1 MYKRKSVDVMVLY
14 SSIHHEADLRA
25 LKEALDNRKG
35 KTIPTE
41 KLVEMAKFVLENNYF
56 ELREKG
62 KVKQ

>member
-1 MYKRKSVDVMVLY
+1 MVLY
-14 SSIHHEADLRA
+14 SIIPHEADFRA
-25 LKEALDNRKG
+25 LKEALDNIKG

-41 KLVEMAKFVLENNYF
+41 KLVEMANFVFGNNYF